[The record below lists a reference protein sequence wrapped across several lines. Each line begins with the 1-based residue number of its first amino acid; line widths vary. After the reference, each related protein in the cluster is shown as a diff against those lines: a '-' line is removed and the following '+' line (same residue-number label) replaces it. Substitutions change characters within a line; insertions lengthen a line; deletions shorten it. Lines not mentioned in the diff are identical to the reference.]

1 MLTFFLIVYIAQFD
15 LAFFV
20 ASILAFHLASYLT
33 FYSTSVY
40 LASILVFFSG
50 ILSGIYYLIFFPD
63 ILFCHSILSFYL
75 AFHLKFH
82 SGIHLTHWDLALAVE
97 VRQCPLRSGACSWVE
112 TCSLGEEGGDPHLAG
127 GEKYQN
133 PFGKFISVYSCLFPV
148 LGGWSTGK
156 IEKKMVSAHAGGW
169 MAKLGSEN
177 CWREPTLL
185 TETAMGLIQVTC
197 KMVQTHAHKQ
207 QSRVGMS

>member
-1 MLTFFLIVYIAQFD
+1 MGYINRCTYIYNDICKYSDILSDTLSGIYSDICWAYMLTFFLIVYIAQFD

-33 FYSTSVY
+33 FYSASVY

-112 TCSLGEEGGDPHLAG
+112 TCSLGGEGGDAHRQAG
-127 GEKYQN
+127 KRIKTN
-133 PFGKFISVYSCLFPV
+133 
-148 LGGWSTGK
+148 
-156 IEKKMVSAHAGGW
+156 
-169 MAKLGSEN
+169 
-177 CWREPTLL
+177 
-185 TETAMGLIQVTC
+185 
-197 KMVQTHAHKQ
+197 
-207 QSRVGMS
+207 

>member
-1 MLTFFLIVYIAQFD
+1 MGYINRCTCIYYDIDKYSDFLSDTLSGIYSDICWAYMLTFFLIVYIAQFD

-33 FYSTSVY
+33 FYSASVY

-97 VRQCPLRSGACSWVE
+97 VRQCPLRSRACSWVE
-112 TCSLGEEGGDPHLAG
+112 TCSLGGEGGDAHRQAG
-127 GEKYQN
+127 KRIKTN
-133 PFGKFISVYSCLFPV
+133 
-148 LGGWSTGK
+148 
-156 IEKKMVSAHAGGW
+156 
-169 MAKLGSEN
+169 
-177 CWREPTLL
+177 
-185 TETAMGLIQVTC
+185 
-197 KMVQTHAHKQ
+197 
-207 QSRVGMS
+207 